1 MSVTKT
7 VLIAV
12 SLVLSAATLASAAPR
27 DNTPYGGYTYSNDIP
42 GKSQQDRFT
51 VTN

>member
-12 SLVLSAATLASAAPR
+12 SLVFGLATLASAAPR
-27 DNTPYGGYTYSNDIP
+27 NNTPYGGYTYSNDIP
-42 GKSQQDRFT
+42 GKSQQDHFT

>member
-12 SLVLSAATLASAAPR
+12 SLVFGFATLASAAPR
-27 DNTPYGGYTYSNDIP
+27 NNTPYGGYTYNSDIA
-42 GKSQQDRFT
+42 GKGQQDHFT
-51 VTN
+51 NTN